1 LKFKFIALNTLLLI
15 AILAIV
21 WQARARWREAQLR
34 REANLNV
41 AVRPVPLPPLAPVP
55 KPDTPP
61 AARYA
66 DVATKDLFAK
76 DRNPVVIVDPPKIE
90 KPKEMPPLP
99 VVFGVLALPS
109 GTRAIMAER
118 KNEPSLPVHQGDTV
132 GEFTIVSLDPRNVT
146 FGWEGKQIS
155 RKIDDLIDRS
165 GPPNNAGA
173 GAANPQAAAPVQVN
187 SQPQQQFQ
195 QQQSSPVQT
204 GNVQPGAATI
214 GIEIGAPGHSE
225 RACTPG
231 DGSPAGTVIDGYKKT
246 TASSPFG
253 IICRWVPA
261 Q

>member
-15 AILAIV
+15 VILAIAG
-21 WQARARWREAQLR
+21 QARARWREAHLR
-34 REANLNV
+34 REANLDI
-41 AVRPVPLPPLAPVP
+41 AVRPVPLPPLAPAP
-55 KPDTPP
+55 KPDAPP

-99 VVFGVLALPS
+99 VVFGVLALPG

-118 KNEPSLPVHQGDTV
+118 KNEPSLPVHQGDTI
-132 GEFTIVSLDPRNVT
+132 GEFTIVSLDPQNVT
-146 FGWEGKQIS
+146 FGWDGKEIS

-165 GPPNNAGA
+165 GPASNAA
-173 GAANPQAAAPVQVN
+173 AAAANVQAAAPPQVN
-187 SQPQQQFQ
+187 SQPQQFQ
-195 QQQSSPVQT
+195 PQSSPVQT
-204 GNVQPGAATI
+204 GNVQPGAGAI

-225 RACTPG
+225 RACSPG
-231 DGSPAGTVIDGYKKT
+231 DSSPAGTVVDGYKKT
-246 TASSPFG
+246 TAASPFG